1 MKEIVRHSTYTKS
14 VNTQLVNAI
23 FRNCESVRVRA
34 SSCEF
39 GKLSLC
45 AASRM
50 WVRHRSVVMIPLEGG
65 LESRRDSR
73 KRLCF
78 IYVTVKI
85 VLGLTYKIII
95 ESWNTHASSSSQ
107 EALLCQAAPR
117 VSREERERSQSVPLT
132 LYQNKMQGVPSRG
145 NIAIRRLP
153 GDSAPLG
160 VINTAVTRAGK
171 EVHSREGDRSARTNP
186 HQKTKIQEKSPKEKT
201 IWVKGPSPSMA
212 NHVLNLVNKP

>member
-1 MKEIVRHSTYTKS
+1 MS
-14 VNTQLVNAI
+14 Q
-23 FRNCESVRVRA
+23 
-34 SSCEF
+34 
-39 GKLSLC
+39 C
-45 AASRM
+45 ATRPARERKVCPRQSRM
-50 WVRHRSVVMIPLEGG
+50 DENKPAHLLLLLCTASWMWVSHRSVVMIPLEGG

-117 VSREERERSQSVPLT
+117 VSREERERSHSVPLT

-160 VINTAVTRAGK
+160 VINTAVTRGGK
-171 EVHSREGDRSARTNP
+171 EVHSRGGGGDRPQGPIPITEGETRLGQGP
-186 HQKTKIQEKSPKEKT
+186 KSPHGKLFTKL
-201 IWVKGPSPSMA
+201 WF
-212 NHVLNLVNKP
+212 